1 MNPQT
6 QTQTQMMQAVY
17 IIDPLS
23 VAGQRACAVIELLSS
38 LGIRQTIILIPKMEI
53 SNEAKEFPLQN
64 FYSFVGSSA
73 SSGVG
78 VGVSGSTGSAVFK
91 SLPKQHTLTVRTDAP
106 ENWNIQ
112 AVDAIQ
118 DIDNLRCI
126 GGVGGC
132 EDSKDKEKGAS
143 AGGTHTEKGEKGQ
156 TRVGYALKSL
166 LVPGQCFENENDL
179 ST

>member
-1 MNPQT
+1 MLLGQGAIPGKGALYPWAWVRSEKDSFAALQG
-6 QTQTQMMQAVY
+6 
-17 IIDPLS
+17 IIVS
-23 VAGQRACAVIELLSS
+23 KSRSS
-38 LGIRQTIILIPKMEI
+38 
-53 SNEAKEFPLQN
+53 
-64 FYSFVGSSA
+64 
-73 SSGVG
+73 SSGAS
-78 VGVSGSTGSAVFK
+78 GVSGSTGSAVFK